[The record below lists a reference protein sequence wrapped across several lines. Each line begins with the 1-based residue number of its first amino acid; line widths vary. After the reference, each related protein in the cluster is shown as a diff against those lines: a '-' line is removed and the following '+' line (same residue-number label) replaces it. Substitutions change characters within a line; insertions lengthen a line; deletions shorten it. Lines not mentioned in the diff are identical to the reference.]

1 MAELGL
7 LDKVPTPI
15 WMTEGT
21 EDAPADVMEDNS
33 SAITVIRDREY
44 GARTKFLDVRLATLR
59 ERERDR
65 VLQLKACSTKEM
77 RADILTKPLPKKEHD
92 YLTNLIMN
100 GECQKLAV
108 PDKGE

>member
-1 MAELGL
+1 MPQQTSWRTTHLRSPSFA
-7 LDKVPTPI
+7 
-15 WMTEGT
+15 
-21 EDAPADVMEDNS
+21 S
-33 SAITVIRDREY
+33 RDREY

-65 VLQLKACSTKEM
+65 VLQLKPCPTKEM
-77 RADILTKPLPKKEHD
+77 RADILTKPLPKGEHD

-100 GECQKLAV
+100 GECQKLAA

>member
-65 VLQLKACSTKEM
+65 VLQLKPCPTKEM
-77 RADILTKPLPKKEHD
+77 RADILTKPLPKGEHD

-100 GECQKLAV
+100 GECQKLAA